1 MLLIILVI
9 LVITVVTMNLKTRKR
24 SLDDYSINNEP
35 NGYLL
40 VQSKN
45 RSSGRK
51 SEIFLKLTTKTPLTS
66 F

>member
-1 MLLIILVI
+1 
-9 LVITVVTMNLKTRKR
+9 MNLKTGKR

-40 VQSKN
+40 VQSNN
-45 RSSGRK
+45 RNSGRK